1 MCLSAHGYG
10 IETRTK
16 QKIRNNKTKKGR
28 NGLPYVAER
37 LETGFR
43 CPSDLDRCVNVA
55 KIFEEKKA
63 CLAGRS

>member
-1 MCLSAHGYG
+1 MYVPERARIRDSDKNKKRKE
-10 IETRTK
+10 IKKE
-16 QKIRNNKTKKGR
+16 QKKKGR

-55 KIFEEKKA
+55 KIF
-63 CLAGRS
+63 